1 MKSLVILPG
10 DAPRWVADHARHL
23 AQRLTEIGRVT
34 VVSSARQTN
43 RSLLPGQPGNGS
55 VLGHS
60 VAGYPIWT
68 GRTSAALGLRWSSKF
83 TVIVLWPGAN
93 TLLACCAALVAR
105 LRRERVILDIP
116 ETEESIPTLHRRISN
131 RLLRWL
137 AHDVVCGSPPSADVP
152 SRVVVMLC
160 GEYDEMA
167 RLAMRAVEGM
177 ADSAASSWTWRLQV
191 DPAFVDPIGLDE
203 RRDRRVI
210 TEVGEPN
217 ADLLQVADVVVA
229 DYDAPFADLVRQS
242 VLSGGAGVLVG
253 HPVAGRVAR
262 CHDGVWL
269 AQRDSA
275 AILVALE
282 ASTGDASDRPVPVAK
297 MREQT
302 ERVVDVISEME
313 LVG

>member
-34 VVSSARQTN
+34 VVFSARQKN

-83 TVIVLWPGAN
+83 TIIVLWPGAN
-93 TLLACCAALVAR
+93 TLLACCAAIVAR
-105 LRRERVILDIP
+105 IRRERLILDIP
-116 ETEESIPTLHRRISN
+116 ETDHSAQRLRR
-131 RLLRWL
+131 RAACWLLCRL
-137 AHDVVCGSPPSADVP
+137 AHEVVRGAPPSADVQ
-152 SRVVVMLC
+152 SRVVLMLC

-167 RLAMRAVEGM
+167 RLARRTAEGM
-177 ADSAASSWTWRLQV
+177 SDAAVGRWTWRLQV
-191 DPAFVDPIGLDE
+191 DPAATDPLGDE
-203 RRDRRVI
+203 GRRERQVI
-210 TEVGEPN
+210 TEVGEPTPE
-217 ADLLQVADVVVA
+217 LLNCADVVVA

-282 ASTGDASDRPVPVAK
+282 ASTGDAFDRPVPVAK
-297 MREQT
+297 MRELT
-302 ERVVDVISEME
+302 ERVVETISDME